1 VCRVDRTIAA
11 HRSRGEPVDV
21 MRGAFE
27 IWESDEPSTR
37 GIDALDRMR
46 LIRDDIA
53 AHRQE
58 LLADLRRR

>member
-1 VCRVDRTIAA
+1 MI
-11 HRSRGEPVDV
+11 
-21 MRGAFE
+21 RGAFE
-27 IWESDEPSTR
+27 IWESDEPTAR